1 MNKEQ
6 ILDFF
11 KNKNNRLILI
21 ILIIGVIIML
31 FPSLI
36 KSEPKAKVKESISPV
51 SEEERLC
58 RILSDIDGAGKVSVM
73 ITYYG
78 TAEKDIA
85 YEVKTASSDGI
96 RASEDKKA
104 VMSGSEP
111 MVVKE
116 TYPDVKGVVV
126 TAQGAESAAVKRKL
140 TEAVTAALDIPEYRV
155 CICRSKE

>member
-1 MNKEQ
+1 MNKEH
-6 ILDFF
+6 IIEFF
-11 KNKNNRLILI
+11 KNKNNKLILI

-31 FPSLI
+31 FPSLLSSSP
-36 KSEPKAKVKESISPV
+36 KSEKCKSAFN
-51 SEEERLC
+51 EEERLC

-78 TAEKDIA
+78 TTEKDIA
-85 YEVKTASSDGI
+85 YEVKTASSDGLKS
-96 RASEDKKA
+96 SEDKKA

-111 MVVKE
+111 MVVRE
-116 TYPDVKGVVV
+116 TYPEVKGVIV

-155 CICRSKE
+155 CICRNKE

>member
-1 MNKEQ
+1 MNKKQ
-6 ILDFF
+6 LSDFF

-31 FPSLI
+31 LPSL
-36 KSEPKAKVKESISPV
+36 KRPGQKAVESNSV
-51 SEEERLC
+51 TSEEERLC
-58 RILSDIDGAGKVSVM
+58 RILSEIDGAGKVSVM

-78 TAEKDIA
+78 TTEKDIA
-85 YEVKTASSDGI
+85 YETKTASSDGI

>member
-1 MNKEQ
+1 MNREQ
-6 ILDFF
+6 IIDFF
-11 KNKNNRLILI
+11 KNKNNRRILI

-31 FPSLI
+31 FPSLL
-36 KSEPKAKVKESISPV
+36 KSAPKTEKSNSAF

-58 RILSDIDGAGKVSVM
+58 RILSDINGAGKVSVM

-78 TAEKDIA
+78 TTEKDIA
-85 YEVKTASSDGI
+85 YEVKTASSEGLS
-96 RASEDKKA
+96 ASEDKKA

-116 TYPDVKGVVV
+116 TYPEVKGVIV
-126 TAQGAESAAVKRKL
+126 TAQGAENAAVKRKL

-155 CICRSKE
+155 CICRNKE